1 MYDFIRP
8 ARVCGVADL
17 TDHSQR
23 MPGGPG
29 SHRSRKRVCHALRR
43 TGKACQPTV
52 HPIFACYVMVWYCM
66 QCYGMVAVLLL
77 WYAVLLV
84 WYAVVW
90 YGMHVM
96 MVRDVMFTPRI
107 SKELYTSV
115 WVIITTCVLIWRRMD
130 Y

>member
-1 MYDFIRP
+1 M
-8 ARVCGVADL
+8 L
-17 TDHSQR
+17 
-23 MPGGPG
+23 
-29 SHRSRKRVCHALRR
+29 
-43 TGKACQPTV
+43 
-52 HPIFACYVMVWYCM
+52 
-66 QCYGMVAVLLL
+66 CYGMVLYAVLWYGAVLLL